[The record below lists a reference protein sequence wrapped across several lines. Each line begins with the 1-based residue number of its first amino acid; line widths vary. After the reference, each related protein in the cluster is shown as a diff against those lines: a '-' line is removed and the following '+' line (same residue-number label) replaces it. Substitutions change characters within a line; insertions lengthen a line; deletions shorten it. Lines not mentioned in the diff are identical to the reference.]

1 MIHIFNATFDWNNHV
16 ATGSSTTA
24 SVKHSVLARHFLHH
38 GERFGW
44 GGEEQ
49 SGLSSPMVAV
59 KSMAVGPSALLALAR
74 PFVRLSWFDI
84 WSPININKMQTWSCC
99 GQAFLINNS
108 PLLNSR
114 KFCLGWANP
123 LSYALTNVKRN
134 PEPNLSYIIHFGPP
148 KKMGTVHPLKW
159 EVFTKWCSLL
169 IPCGFASASI
179 PPPACIRMRCRSTGG
194 FGQSGGRGGHRQ
206 GGRTFGTFASCSCGE
221 NWVANEKMRQ
231 QIRDVRKHDVPVRL

>member
-1 MIHIFNATFDWNNHV
+1 MMIHIFNATFDWNNHV

-84 WSPININKMQTWSCC
+84 WPPININKMQTWSCCC

-108 PLLNSR
+108 PLLYSG
-114 KFCLGWANP
+114 KFCLGWGNP

-134 PEPNLSYIIHFGPP
+134 PEADLSCHTSQNYI
-148 KKMGTVHPLKW
+148 L
-159 EVFTKWCSLL
+159 
-169 IPCGFASASI
+169 
-179 PPPACIRMRCRSTGG
+179 
-194 FGQSGGRGGHRQ
+194 
-206 GGRTFGTFASCSCGE
+206 
-221 NWVANEKMRQ
+221 EK
-231 QIRDVRKHDVPVRL
+231 L